1 LPRRIVFLVLVAF
14 LALRLDAD
22 AETIKL
28 FSFNMQIFG
37 VSKSAKD
44 EVMTI
49 LADIVSRS
57 SVTAVQEVRS
67 VDIGPVMRFMQ
78 LLPPEYAFLLGPRE
92 GRTRSKEQY
101 WIIYDSS
108 KMRLLDERT
117 WPDPEDVFERN
128 PLGVW
133 FQTNGGFDFILIN
146 THIQP
151 SNAAQEIAALPE
163 VAQYYQDLWGETDVA
178 LVGDF
183 NADGN
188 YYDENDLA
196 ALFPEDGYRIIITN
210 DYDTTLASSDNTY
223 DRIIITASAV
233 EDYAGVCG
241 VLRFDEEYD
250 FSALSIQPRQV
261 SDHYPVWAEFYTDA
275 DTD

>member
-1 LPRRIVFLVLVAF
+1 LQRGAVF
-14 LALRLDAD
+14 LALAAFFALRFDAG

-37 VSKSAKD
+37 PSKSANA
-44 EVMTI
+44 EATAI

-67 VDIGPVMRFMQ
+67 ADIGPVTRFMR

-92 GRTRSKEQY
+92 GRSRSKEQY

-108 KMRLLDERT
+108 KMRILDERA
-117 WPDPEDVFERN
+117 WPDPQDIFERN

-133 FQTNGGFDFILIN
+133 LQTQGTFDFILIN

-151 SNAAQEIAALPE
+151 SNAAREIAALPE
-163 VAQYYQDLWGETDVA
+163 VAQYYQELWGEADVA

-183 NADGN
+183 NADGS

-196 ALFPEDGYRIIITN
+196 AIFPEDAYRIIITN

-223 DRIIITASAV
+223 DRIIITSSAV
-233 EDYAGVCG
+233 EDYAGACG
-241 VLRFDEEYD
+241 VLRFDDEYD
-250 FSALSIQPRQV
+250 FSALSIRPRQV

>member
-1 LPRRIVFLVLVAF
+1 LPRRIAF
-14 LALRLDAD
+14 LALAAWFALGCPAG

-37 VSKSAKD
+37 VAKAAND
-44 EVMTI
+44 EAMAI
-49 LADIVSRS
+49 LADMVSRS
-57 SVTAVQEVRS
+57 SVTAVQELRS
-67 VDIGPVMRFMQ
+67 VDLGPVTGFMR
-78 LLPPEYAFLLGPRE
+78 LLPPNYAFLLGPRE
-92 GRTRSKEQY
+92 GRSRSKEQF

-108 KMRLLDERT
+108 QMRILDERT
-117 WPDPEDVFERN
+117 WPDPEDIFERN

-133 FQTNGGFDFILIN
+133 FQTSGVFDFILIN

-163 VAQYYQDLWGETDVA
+163 VARYFQELWGEADVA

-183 NADGN
+183 NADGS
-188 YYDENDLA
+188 YYDEDDLI
-196 ALFPEDGYRIIITN
+196 ALFPEEEYRIIITN
-210 DYDTTLASSDNTY
+210 DYDTTLAPSDNTY

-241 VLRFDEEYD
+241 VLRFDEAYD

-261 SDHYPVWAEFYTDA
+261 SDHYPVWAEFYTGA

>member
-1 LPRRIVFLVLVAF
+1 VPRRTVF
-14 LALRLDAD
+14 LALIAFFALRFDAG

-37 VSKSAKD
+37 PSKSANA
-44 EVMTI
+44 EVTAI

-67 VDIGPVMRFMQ
+67 ADIGPVMRFMR

-92 GRTRSKEQY
+92 GRSRSKEQY

-108 KMRLLDERT
+108 KMRILDERT
-117 WPDPEDVFERN
+117 WFDPEDIFERN
-128 PLGVW
+128 PLGVY
-133 FQTNGGFDFILIN
+133 FQTNGAFDFILIN

-151 SNAAQEIAALPE
+151 SNAAREIAALPG
-163 VAQYYQDLWGETDVA
+163 VAQYYQELWGETDVA

-196 ALFPEDGYRIIITN
+196 AIFPEDAYHSIITN
-210 DYDTTLASSDNTY
+210 NYDTTLASSDNTY

-241 VLRFDEEYD
+241 VLRFDDEYD

>member
-1 LPRRIVFLVLVAF
+1 MRRGTVFLTLVLFSV
-14 LALRLDAD
+14 LRFNAG

-37 VSKSAKD
+37 VSKAANN
-44 EVMTI
+44 EVTAI

-67 VDIGPVMRFMQ
+67 VDIGPVTRFMRM
-78 LLPPEYAFLLGPRE
+78 LPPQYAFLLGPRE
-92 GRTRSKEQY
+92 GRSSSKEQY

-117 WPDPEDVFERN
+117 WPDPEDIFERN
-128 PLGVW
+128 PLGAW
-133 FQTNGGFDFILIN
+133 FQTSGTFDFILIN

-151 SNAAQEIAALPE
+151 SNAVREIAALPE
-163 VAQYYQDLWGETDVA
+163 VARYYQELWGETDVA

-183 NADGN
+183 NADGS
-188 YYDENDLA
+188 YYNENDLTN
-196 ALFPEDGYRIIITN
+196 LFPEEAYRIIIGN
-210 DYDTTLASSDNTY
+210 DYDTTLAASDNTY
-223 DRIIITASAV
+223 DRIVITASAI
-233 EDYAGVCG
+233 EDYAGACG
-241 VLRFDEEYD
+241 VLRFDDEYD

-261 SDHYPVWAEFYTDA
+261 SDHYPVWAEFYTEA

>member
-1 LPRRIVFLVLVAF
+1 LRRRTVFPALVLF
-14 LALRLDAD
+14 FALRLGAD

-37 VSKSAKD
+37 PAKSANA
-44 EVMTI
+44 EVTAI

-67 VDIGPVMRFMQ
+67 IDLGPVTGFMR

-92 GRTRSKEQY
+92 GRSRSREQY

-108 KMRLLDERT
+108 KLRILDERA
-117 WPDPEDVFERN
+117 WPDPQDIFERN
-128 PLGVW
+128 PLGVY
-133 FQTNGGFDFILIN
+133 FQTGGAFDFILIN
-146 THIQP
+146 VHIQP
-151 SNAAQEIAALPE
+151 SNAALEIAALPE
-163 VAQYYQDLWGETDVA
+163 VAQYYQELWGETDVA

-183 NADGN
+183 NADGA
-188 YYDENDLA
+188 YYDERDLA
-196 ALFPEDGYRIIITN
+196 AVFPEDAYRSIITN
-210 DYDTTLASSDNTY
+210 EHDTTLAPSDNTY

-233 EDYAGVCG
+233 EDYAGSCG
-241 VLRFDEEYD
+241 VLRFDDAYD

-261 SDHYPVWAEFYTDA
+261 SDHYPVWAEFYTAA